1 MTKLIVLSLSL
12 FFSCY
17 GKAEAVDLSKLYE
30 VHTDFDYSDL
40 VIEVQGFKVPTLAAF
55 RGWVLMNKKQ
65 ADIQEGYKYFL
76 DRGVKEGIPLHL
88 VLLQGTDWRLSN
100 TTVFNLPDKKN
111 WDNMVRTLLFI
122 QQHVMPKT
130 GLLIPVS
137 GDRSKEYNQHAGGAP
152 RSSHLD
158 FCALDLVPT
167 RNISRTE
174 LHNILNSIYNSVGR
188 ENKMGL
194 GLYSGVRFH
203 IDTCGYRSW

>member
-1 MTKLIVLSLSL
+1 MYTFLV
-12 FFSCY
+12 FSSPSQ
-17 GKAEAVDLSKLYE
+17 AEAVDLTKLYE

-55 RGWVLMNKKQ
+55 KGWVLMNKKQ
-65 ADIQEGYKYFL
+65 KEIQEGHQYFL
-76 DRGVKEGIPLHL
+76 DQGVKEGIPLHL
-88 VLLQGTDWRLSN
+88 ILLQGTDWRLSN
-100 TTVFNLPDKKN
+100 TNVFNLPDKKN

-122 QQHVMPKT
+122 QEHVMPKT

-137 GDRSKEYNQHAGGAP
+137 GDRSQEYNQHAGGAP

-158 FCALDLVPT
+158 FCALDLVPV

-174 LHNILNSIYNSVGR
+174 LHKILMSVYNKVGR
-188 ENKMGL
+188 KNNMGL

>member
-1 MTKLIVLSLSL
+1 MKWIMLSL
-12 FFSCY
+12 FLGFSSASQ
-17 GKAEAVDLSKLYE
+17 AEAVDLTKLYE

-40 VIEVQGFKVPTLAAF
+40 VVEVQGFKVPTLAAF
-55 RGWVLMNKKQ
+55 RGWVLMNRKEKE
-65 ADIQEGYKYFL
+65 IQEGYKYFL
-76 DRGVKEGIPLHL
+76 DNGVKEGIPLHL
-88 VLLQGTDWRLSN
+88 ILLQGTDWTLSN

-111 WDNMVRTLLFI
+111 WDNMVRTLLFV
-122 QQHVMPKT
+122 QEHVMPKT

-158 FCALDLVPT
+158 FCALDMVPV

-174 LHNILNSIYNSVGR
+174 LHKILMSVYNKVGR
-188 ENKMGL
+188 KNNMGL

>member
-1 MTKLIVLSLSL
+1 MKWIMLSLL
-12 FFSCY
+12 LGFSSASQ
-17 GKAEAVDLSKLYE
+17 AEAVDLSKLYE

-40 VIEVQGFKVPTLAAF
+40 VVEVQGFKVPTLAAF
-55 RGWVLMNKKQ
+55 RGWVLMNRKEKE
-65 ADIQEGYKYFL
+65 IQEGYKYFL
-76 DRGVKEGIPLHL
+76 DNGVKEGIPLHL
-88 VLLQGTDWRLSN
+88 ILLQGTDWRLSN

-122 QQHVMPKT
+122 QEHVMPKT

-158 FCALDLVPT
+158 FCALDMVPI

-174 LHNILNSIYNSVGR
+174 LHKILMSVYNKVGR
-188 ENKMGL
+188 KNNMGL

-203 IDTCGYRSW
+203 IDTCGHRSW

>member
-1 MTKLIVLSLSL
+1 MKWIMLSLL
-12 FFSCY
+12 LAFSSHSQ
-17 GKAEAVDLSKLYE
+17 AEAVDLTKLYE

-40 VIEVQGFKVPTLAAF
+40 VVEVQGFKVPTLAAF
-55 RGWVLMNKKQ
+55 RGWVLMNRKEKE
-65 ADIQEGYKYFL
+65 IQEGYQYFL
-76 DRGVKEGIPLHL
+76 DNGVKEGIPLHL
-88 VLLQGTDWRLSN
+88 ILLQGTDWRLSN

-111 WDNMVRTLLFI
+111 WGNMVRTLLFI
-122 QQHVMPKT
+122 QEHIMPKT

-158 FCALDLVPT
+158 FCALDLVPI

-174 LHNILNSIYNSVGR
+174 LHKILMSVYNKVGR
-188 ENKMGL
+188 ENNMGL

>member
-1 MTKLIVLSLSL
+1 MKWIMLSLL
-12 FFSCY
+12 LGFSSASQ
-17 GKAEAVDLSKLYE
+17 AEAVDLSKLYE

-40 VIEVQGFKVPTLAAF
+40 VVEVQGFKVPTLAAF
-55 RGWVLMNKKQ
+55 RGWVLMNRKEKE
-65 ADIQEGYKYFL
+65 IQEGYKYFL
-76 DRGVKEGIPLHL
+76 DNGVKEGIPLHL
-88 VLLQGTDWRLSN
+88 ILLQGTDWRLSN

-111 WDNMVRTLLFI
+111 WDNMVRTLLFV
-122 QQHVMPKT
+122 QEYVMPKT

-158 FCALDLVPT
+158 FCALDMVPV

-174 LHNILNSIYNSVGR
+174 LHKILMSVYNKVGR
-188 ENKMGL
+188 KNNMGL

-203 IDTCGYRSW
+203 IDTCGFRSW

>member
-1 MTKLIVLSLSL
+1 MLSLL
-12 FFSCY
+12 LGFSSASQ
-17 GKAEAVDLSKLYE
+17 AEAVDLSKLYE

-40 VIEVQGFKVPTLAAF
+40 VVEVQGFKVPTLAAF
-55 RGWVLMNKKQ
+55 RGWVLMNRKEKE
-65 ADIQEGYKYFL
+65 IQEGYKYFL
-76 DRGVKEGIPLHL
+76 DNGVKEGIPLHL
-88 VLLQGTDWRLSN
+88 ILLQGTDWRLSN

-111 WDNMVRTLLFI
+111 WDNMVRTLLFV
-122 QQHVMPKT
+122 QEYVMPKT

-158 FCALDLVPT
+158 FCALDMVPV

-174 LHNILNSIYNSVGR
+174 LHKILMSVYNKVGR
-188 ENKMGL
+188 KNNMGL

-203 IDTCGYRSW
+203 IDTCGFRSW

>member
-1 MTKLIVLSLSL
+1 MKWIMLSL
-12 FFSCY
+12 FLAFSSHSQ
-17 GKAEAVDLSKLYE
+17 AEAVDLTKLYE

-40 VIEVQGFKVPTLAAF
+40 VVEVQGFKVPTLAAF
-55 RGWVLMNKKQ
+55 RGWVLMNRKEKE
-65 ADIQEGYKYFL
+65 IQEGYQYFL
-76 DRGVKEGIPLHL
+76 DNGVKEGIPLHL
-88 VLLQGTDWRLSN
+88 ILLQGTDWRLSN

-111 WDNMVRTLLFI
+111 WGNMVRTLLFI
-122 QQHVMPKT
+122 QEHIMPKT

-158 FCALDLVPT
+158 FCALDLVPI

-174 LHNILNSIYNSVGR
+174 LHKILMSVYNKVGR
-188 ENKMGL
+188 KNNMGL

>member
-1 MTKLIVLSLSL
+1 MKWIMLSLL
-12 FFSCY
+12 LGFSSASQ
-17 GKAEAVDLSKLYE
+17 AEAVDLSKLYE

-40 VIEVQGFKVPTLAAF
+40 VVEVQGFKVPTLAAF
-55 RGWVLMNKKQ
+55 RGWVLMNRKEKE
-65 ADIQEGYKYFL
+65 IQEGYKYFL
-76 DRGVKEGIPLHL
+76 DNGVKEGIPLHL
-88 VLLQGTDWRLSN
+88 ILLQGTDWRLSN

-111 WDNMVRTLLFI
+111 WDNMVRTLLFV
-122 QQHVMPKT
+122 QEHVMPKT

-158 FCALDLVPT
+158 FCALDMVPV

-174 LHNILNSIYNSVGR
+174 LHKILMSVYNKVGR
-188 ENKMGL
+188 KNNMGL

-203 IDTCGYRSW
+203 IDTCGFRSW

>member
-1 MTKLIVLSLSL
+1 MKWIMLSLL
-12 FFSCY
+12 LGFSSASQ
-17 GKAEAVDLSKLYE
+17 AEAVDLSKLYE

-40 VIEVQGFKVPTLAAF
+40 VVEVQGFKVPTLAAF
-55 RGWVLMNKKQ
+55 RGWVLMNRKEKE
-65 ADIQEGYKYFL
+65 IQEGYKYFL
-76 DRGVKEGIPLHL
+76 DNGVKEGIPLHL
-88 VLLQGTDWRLSN
+88 ILLQGTDWRLSN

-111 WDNMVRTLLFI
+111 WDNMVRTLLFV
-122 QQHVMPKT
+122 QEHVMPKT

-158 FCALDLVPT
+158 FCALDMVPI

-174 LHNILNSIYNSVGR
+174 LHKILMGVYNKVGR
-188 ENKMGL
+188 KNNMGL

>member
-1 MTKLIVLSLSL
+1 MKWIILSL
-12 FFSCY
+12 FLTFPHAS
-17 GKAEAVDLSKLYE
+17 KAEAIELSKLYE

-40 VIEVQGFKVPTLAAF
+40 VIEIQGFKVPTLAAF
-55 RGWVLMNKKQ
+55 RGWVLMNGMQKK
-65 ADIQEGYKYFL
+65 IQKGHEYFL
-76 DRGVKEGIPLHL
+76 DKGVKEGIPLHL

-100 TTVFNLPDKKN
+100 TTIFNLPDEKVWKN
-111 WDNMVRTLLFI
+111 MARTLIFI
-122 QQHVMPKT
+122 QEHVMPKT

-137 GDRSKEYNQHAGGAP
+137 GDRSQEYNQHAGGAP

-167 RNISRTE
+167 RNISRAE
-174 LHNILNSIYNSVGR
+174 LHKILKSVYTSVGK

-203 IDTCGYRSW
+203 IDTCGYRQW

>member
-1 MTKLIVLSLSL
+1 MKWIVLSLFLVFPHTSK
-12 FFSCY
+12 S
-17 GKAEAVDLSKLYE
+17 EAVDLSKLYE

-55 RGWVLMNKKQ
+55 RGWVLMNGMQKR
-65 ADIQEGYKYFL
+65 IQKGYEYFL
-76 DRGVKEGIPLHL
+76 DKGVKEGIPLHL

-100 TTVFNLPDKKN
+100 TTIFNLPDEKTWKN
-111 WDNMVRTLLFI
+111 MARTLTFI
-122 QQHVMPKT
+122 QEHVMPKT

-158 FCALDLVPT
+158 FCALDLVPI

-174 LHNILNSIYNSVGR
+174 LHKILKSIYNSVGK

-203 IDTCGYRSW
+203 IDTCGYRQW